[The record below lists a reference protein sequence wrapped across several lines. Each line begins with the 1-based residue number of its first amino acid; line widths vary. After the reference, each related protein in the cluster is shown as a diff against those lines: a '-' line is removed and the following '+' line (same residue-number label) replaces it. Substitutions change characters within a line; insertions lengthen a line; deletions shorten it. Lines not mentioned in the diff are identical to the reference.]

1 MFYMIDTEEL
11 LDINFI
17 KKKFVVF
24 TAYGEALKKNLKPY
38 TLDQVDQLQVEYDHT
53 ERLLGLI
60 DQNRY
65 SFIEIRD
72 VLRHTKDLQGTINRL
87 TDKEVLSVT
96 EFFELKNLLYMVKKI
111 NTSQQNIDWT
121 GLEDMYIDRL
131 THLESLLDPN
141 QLGVNTFYIY
151 DEYSPKLLDIRR
163 ERRTLEEK
171 IARERKIRQAS
182 LQDALN
188 IKIRPNGEI
197 TVSKEKKELIEKYDQ
212 HPELVYSS
220 ETYMNITFKIKGDDF
235 VDQCLEAIETLK
247 RDEDEEEYRV
257 RTYLSECFNESVDQL
272 QETLVALGRLD
283 FSLGK
288 AYFAKGISG
297 VKPTLSEENVI
308 EIQGAIHLKVQETLR
323 KKEESFTPV
332 TMTVKNGTT
341 CITGANM
348 GGKSV
353 SLRTLGMTLA
363 IAQLG
368 LYVPAQS
375 MTYCP
380 KNFIFLSMGDAQ
392 SPDMGLSTF
401 GAEMVNLKEVINIA
415 DHQGLILID
424 ELARG
429 TNPREG
435 RAISKSVIE
444 YLKDKSSISVITT
457 HFDGLANDDDVLHLQ
472 VKGLANVCIDDMI
485 FELSQ
490 DAEGIKTLH
499 KYMDYQLREVNY
511 TEKVPKDAI
520 NISILMGL
528 NQEII
533 DKAKEYLGDSFE
545 EDYCE

>member
-1 MFYMIDTEEL
+1 MFYMIDTEAL
-11 LDINFI
+11 LDVNFI

-24 TAYGEALKKNLKPY
+24 TSYGENLKKNLKPY
-38 TLDQVDQLQVEYDHT
+38 TLDQTEELQWVYDQT
-53 ERLLGLI
+53 EKLLGLI
-60 DQNRY
+60 EKNRY

-87 TDKEVLSVT
+87 ADKEVLSVT

-121 GLEDMYIDRL
+121 GLETLYIERL
-131 THLESLLDPN
+131 THLETLLDPN

-171 IARERKIRQAS
+171 IARDRKIKQAS
-182 LQDALN
+182 LQDELN
-188 IKIRPNGEI
+188 VKIRPNGEI
-197 TVSKEKKELIEKYDQ
+197 TVSKEKKDLIEKYDQ
-212 HPELVYSS
+212 HPDLVYSS
-220 ETYMNITFKIKGDDF
+220 ETYMNITFKIKGDETLD
-235 VDQCLEAIETLK
+235 DSLELIETLK
-247 RDEDEEEYRV
+247 RDEDEEEYAV
-257 RTYLSECFNESVDQL
+257 RMYLSESFNASVDQL
-272 QETLVALGRLD
+272 QETLEGLGQLD

-288 AYFAKGISG
+288 AYFAKGIGG
-297 VKPTLSEENVI
+297 VKPVLTQENVI
-308 EIQGAIHLKVQETLR
+308 DIKGAKHLKVEETLR
-323 KKEESFTPV
+323 KKEEAFTPV
-332 TMTVKNGTT
+332 TMCVKNGTT

-353 SLRTLGMTLA
+353 SLRTLGMVLA
-363 IAQLG
+363 IGQLG
-368 LYVPAQS
+368 LYVPAES
-375 MTYCP
+375 MTFRP

-401 GAEMVNLKEVINIA
+401 GAEMVNLKEVLNIA
-415 DHQGLILID
+415 NHEGLILID

-435 RAISKSVIE
+435 RAISKAVIE
-444 YLKDKSSISVITT
+444 FLKNKSSISVITT

-472 VKGLANVCIDDMI
+472 VKGLANVCVDDMI